1 VNVNELKLSTNA
13 VIVAIFTT
21 TTLVNRTRDRGTFK
35 WWRVY
40 ASPSTTCRPS
50 SPPDIDPG
58 QPHHAILDATSPL
71 LCHRSPSP
79 SAKAHGIEDWLPHPE
94 TNRFHN
100 NLFSRFLRKFPFLIE
115 IWYWALTYWP
125 YQLMR
130 AKIALYISANPIRE
144 AEVKNIA
151 TNNAQRILN
160 IERKL
165 GLVIEEPLQN
175 FILTKCRPWVM
186 ALLCRIYL
194 AHIAVGIA
202 FLGYGYTY
210 VLSII

>member
-1 VNVNELKLSTNA
+1 
-13 VIVAIFTT
+13 
-21 TTLVNRTRDRGTFK
+21 
-35 WWRVY
+35 
-40 ASPSTTCRPS
+40 
-50 SPPDIDPG
+50 
-58 QPHHAILDATSPL
+58 
-71 LCHRSPSP
+71 
-79 SAKAHGIEDWLPHPE
+79 
-94 TNRFHN
+94 
-100 NLFSRFLRKFPFLIE
+100 
-115 IWYWALTYWP
+115 
-125 YQLMR
+125 MR

-165 GLVIEEPLQN
+165 GLAIEEPLKN